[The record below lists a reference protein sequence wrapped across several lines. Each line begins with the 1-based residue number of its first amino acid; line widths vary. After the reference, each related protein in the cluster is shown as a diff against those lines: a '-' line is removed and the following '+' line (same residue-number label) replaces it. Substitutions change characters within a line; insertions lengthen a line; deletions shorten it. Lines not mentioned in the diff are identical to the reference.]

1 MISLK
6 VTTTFASG
14 TIEGAL
20 EVEGD
25 GVRETCKG
33 VEVGARELDGVALGE
48 RD

>member
-14 TIEGAL
+14 TTEGAL

-25 GVRETCKG
+25 GVRETCEG